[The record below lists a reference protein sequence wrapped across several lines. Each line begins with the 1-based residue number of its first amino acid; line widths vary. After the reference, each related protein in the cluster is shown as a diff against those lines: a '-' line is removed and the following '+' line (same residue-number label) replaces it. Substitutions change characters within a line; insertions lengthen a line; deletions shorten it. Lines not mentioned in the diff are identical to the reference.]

1 MSFFNKKEEV
11 ISIELTNYGREL
23 LTKGTFKPVY
33 YSFYDNEIIYNS
45 SCMSQIELQNETE
58 ERILQNSFTI
68 KPQTKVTGSVDD
80 SSFGIIDTKL
90 LANLLGEPI
99 GLSDSSVQYMPSWN
113 INFLNAEIEQIN
125 SGSTIPEII
134 LKDTYVDIIIEK
146 DFSNNFSV
154 GQNEII
160 LLTPKENGDDSF
172 VKLKNASV
180 IMSIKEENVIDIGE
194 NFLIE
199 ILYGD
204 NEQQLNIYNS
214 AISNFN
220 VVDDNNILLD
230 KTEEDQLL
238 DRNDPLIN
246 ELFIQDKNNIE
257 LHFNVSGDLAISDSE
272 FTPERLAIYDNI
284 AGGSIQQA
292 GIATGIPFSTSRQP
306 FTADNGIGNN
316 EGEVCN

>member
-125 SGSTIPEII
+125 SGSTIPEVI

-199 ILYGD
+199 VLYGD
-204 NEQQLNIYNS
+204 NEQPLNIYNS

-246 ELFIQDKNNIE
+246 QLFVQDKNNIE
-257 LHFNVSGDLAISDSE
+257 LHFNISGDLAISDRD

-284 AGGSIQQA
+284 AGGSIQEA
-292 GIATGIPFSTSRQP
+292 GVATSRQP